1 MNLINALGVLTK
13 SSKYSVSTLRTESES
28 DELQALK
35 DYLYITPEIQEDFE
49 WALEKASGNEIIC
62 LCGSSGDGK
71 SEILTRLYKIFSRSV
86 ERLTVIANINQL
98 SSAWTKNST
107 NLKIRWLARSL
118 S

>member
-98 SSAWTKNST
+98 SSA
-107 NLKIRWLARSL
+107 
-118 S
+118 